1 MGLKEGLKNDR
12 AGGHSG
18 SLHVGALG
26 GAIGRGCNLVIGPA
40 GTNPDHPYVTGSAG
54 CRYDNAPMTVGQPT
68 AEESASPLRISR
80 GRIATNFVTMAGTS
94 VLGLVVTILIS
105 VYVRRVLG
113 PGAIGQVS
121 WAMAVVLYLTAVV
134 TPGLAT
140 VGQRELALA
149 PERGQSLL
157 ALVLT
162 LQTLLAL
169 LAYGL
174 LAIVAWLEPRG
185 ATVSLLL
192 LIQGVTVFSVAWN
205 TTWVLQSQERMVA
218 PSLAAL
224 ACNALQL
231 PALMLLI
238 DQPDDL
244 ILYAVLTVPFA
255 FATVTFNVWYLAH
268 RKVVRLAELRPTLR
282 GARSLL
288 REAWP
293 LALAQV
299 AILLIANTGT
309 VVLGFTD
316 GDDAVGQFYSA
327 FRLMMVA
334 GLVTAALW
342 NAYFPA
348 FARSR
353 AHPEHAIALS
363 REYLGLLAWMGLP
376 LAAVGWALG
385 RHVVE
390 LLYGPA
396 FAPAGHY
403 FEWLCLTIGL
413 TFVNY
418 GVAATLV
425 PWGRNDLQLKITAA
439 AALLNIVVNL
449 AAAPLVGP
457 WGAVA
462 ASIASEL
469 LVVTLAIALRHR
481 LKIFWHP
488 VLPMILPPLIC
499 SVAVAAVL
507 VALPRS
513 LDRLWFAQ
521 LAAAGLV
528 LASCM
533 VACEWRTLRHLR
545 QVLQR

>member
-1 MGLKEGLKNDR
+1 
-12 AGGHSG
+12 
-18 SLHVGALG
+18 
-26 GAIGRGCNLVIGPA
+26 
-40 GTNPDHPYVTGSAG
+40 
-54 CRYDNAPMTVGQPT
+54 MTVGQTT
-68 AEESASPLRISR
+68 AQERVPHVRISR
-80 GRIATNFVTMAGTS
+80 GRIATNFLSMASTS

-113 PGAIGQVS
+113 PSAIGQVS

-169 LAYGL
+169 VAYAL
-174 LAIVAWLEPRG
+174 LAIVALLEPRG

-192 LIQGVTVFSVAWN
+192 LIQGVTVFSIAWN
-205 TTWVLQSQERMVA
+205 TTWVLQAQERMVA

-224 ACNALQL
+224 AFNAAQL

-238 DQPDDL
+238 DSPDDL
-244 ILYAVLTVPFA
+244 ILYAVLTLPFA
-255 FATVTFNVWYLAH
+255 FATVAFNVWYLSH
-268 RKVVRLAELRPTLR
+268 RKVVRLAGLRPTLR
-282 GARSLL
+282 GARALF

-342 NAYFPA
+342 NAYFPS

-353 AHPEHAIALS
+353 EHPEQAVALS

-425 PWGRNDLQLKITAA
+425 PWGRGDLQLRITSA
-439 AALLNIVVNL
+439 AALLNIVVCL

-462 ASIASEL
+462 ASIASEF
-469 LVVTLAIALRHR
+469 LVVMMGIALRYR

-488 VLPMILPPLIC
+488 VLPLIAAPLLC
-499 SVAVAAVL
+499 SVAVAVVL

-513 LDRLWFAQ
+513 LDHLWFVQ

-528 LASCM
+528 IAACM
-533 VACEWRTLRHLR
+533 VACEWRTLRRLR
-545 QVLQR
+545 QMLQR